1 MPSSAERLVNST
13 GFMLLRVADHVRDA
27 TERALAEW
35 GLRGKDLRVL
45 ALVEAGE
52 HPLSQ
57 QDLTAL
63 AGLDRTTMVGVVDLL
78 EERGYAHRERSATD
92 RRKHVVTV
100 TPEGPAVLHKALGK
114 LDRLET
120 ELLTTLTPDERAG
133 LNDLVGRVFA
143 AHDPSCMR
151 FSARAQFRHLA

>member
-1 MPSSAERLVNST
+1 MPSPADRLATST
-13 GFMLLRVADHVRDA
+13 GFMLLRVADLVRDA

-45 ALVEAGE
+45 ALAEGGE
-52 HPLSQ
+52 LSQ

-63 AGLDRTTMVGVVDLL
+63 AGLDRTTMVGVIDLL
-78 EERGYAHRERSATD
+78 EERGYARRVRSASD

-100 TPEGPAVLHKALGK
+100 TDEGREALGEVLAR
-114 LDRLET
+114 LDRLEA
-120 ELLTTLTPDERAG
+120 EFLTTLSPDERAG
-133 LNDLVGRVFA
+133 LNGLVGRVFA

-151 FSARAQFRHLA
+151 

>member
-1 MPSSAERLVNST
+1 MPSPADRLATST
-13 GFMLLRVADHVRDA
+13 GFMLLRVADLVRDA

-45 ALVEAGE
+45 ALAEGGE
-52 HPLSQ
+52 LSQ

-63 AGLDRTTMVGVVDLL
+63 AGLDRTTMVGVIDLL
-78 EERGYAHRERSATD
+78 EERGYARRVRSASD

-100 TPEGPAVLHKALGK
+100 TDDGRKALGEVLAR
-114 LDRLET
+114 LDRLEA
-120 ELLTTLTPDERAG
+120 EFLTTLTPDERAG
-133 LNDLVGRVFA
+133 LNGLVGRVFA

-151 FSARAQFRHLA
+151 

>member
-1 MPSSAERLVNST
+1 MPSSVDRLVTST
-13 GFMLLRVADHVRDA
+13 GFMLLRVADLVRDA

-45 ALVEAGE
+45 ALVEGGE
-52 HPLSQ
+52 AALSQ

-63 AGLDRTTMVGVVDLL
+63 AGLDRTTMVGVIDLL
-78 EERGYAHRERSATD
+78 EGRGYARRERSATD

-100 TPEGPAVLHKALGK
+100 TDEGRKTLGEALAR
-114 LDRLET
+114 LDRLEA
-120 ELLTTLTPDERAG
+120 EFLTTLTPDERAG
-133 LNDLVGRVFA
+133 LNGLVGRVFA

-151 FSARAQFRHLA
+151 